1 MTPFEYVVVLIS
13 IILGL
18 GITTILTGVADWIK
32 HYRRSTLYPPY
43 IIWIVLV
50 FVMHVHEWWE
60 SYSLKSIEAWQL
72 PLFLFVI
79 LYPINLYVLAHLLF
93 PRQTDEPFNAKEFY
107 LNRYPTFFTCVLILD
122 LLSVIHNV
130 TISRLPVTGQFVH
143 LLLFLILG
151 GVLLSKTKK
160 DSIHLAVS
168 ILLLAILVATLV
180 FTQDTLLIRSDGAT
194 DR

>member
-18 GITTILTGVADWIK
+18 GITTILTGVAEWIK
-32 HYRRSTLYPPY
+32 HFRQSTLYTPY

-60 SYSLKSIEAWQL
+60 SYALKSIEVWRL

-107 LNRYPTFFTCVLILD
+107 QKRYPTFFICVLILD
-122 LLSVIHNV
+122 LLSVIHNI
-130 TISRLPVTGQFVH
+130 TISGLPITSQFVH
-143 LLLFLILG
+143 LLLFVILG

-160 DSIHLAVS
+160 ESIHLAVS
-168 ILLLAILVATLV
+168 ILLLAILVITLV
-180 FTQDTLLIRSDGAT
+180 FTQDTFLIGQ
-194 DR
+194 